1 MNATEQGMSR
11 SETMVIRHHME
22 ALMACEQE
30 ISGVL
35 VSTVDG
41 FRVAA
46 MLTGS
51 LSAEKLSAMASSLLA
66 INEAVCQESS
76 IGECRD
82 LVIDASQGR
91 ILLMDIPHPAQ
102 KLILTVIC
110 RAKVTMGQVLW
121 AARGCRESLAQVFR
135 VP

>member
-1 MNATEQGMSR
+1 MNARERSLSR
-11 SETMVIRHHME
+11 SEEAIIRHHME
-22 ALMACEQE
+22 ALMAREQE

-35 VSTVDG
+35 VSTIDG

-46 MLTGS
+46 CLTGT

-76 IGECRD
+76 VGECRD
-82 LVIDASQGR
+82 LVIEASQGR

-102 KLILTVIC
+102 KLILTVLC

-121 AARGCRESLAQVFR
+121 AARGCRESLGKMFVAS
-135 VP
+135 

>member
-1 MNATEQGMSR
+1 MNALQQSLSR
-11 SETMVIRHHME
+11 SEQAVIRHHME
-22 ALMACEQE
+22 ALMSREQE

-46 MLTGS
+46 QLTGE

-76 IGECRD
+76 LGECRD
-82 LVIDASQGR
+82 LVVEATQGR

-102 KLILTVIC
+102 KLILTVLC
-110 RAKVTMGQVLW
+110 RSKVTMGQVLW
-121 AARGCRESLAQVFR
+121 ATRSCRESLAQVFR
-135 VP
+135 SS

>member
-1 MNATEQGMSR
+1 MSTPERSISR
-11 SETMVIRHHME
+11 SEEAIIQQHME
-22 ALMACEQE
+22 ALMTREQE

-46 MLTGS
+46 RLTGT

-66 INEAVCQESS
+66 INEAVCRESS
-76 IGECRD
+76 VGECRD
-82 LVIDASQGR
+82 LVIEASQGR

-102 KLILTVIC
+102 KLILTVLC
-110 RAKVTMGQVLW
+110 RAKVTMGQALW
-121 AARGCRESLAQVFR
+121 AARGCRESLGKMFATS
-135 VP
+135 

>member
-1 MNATEQGMSR
+1 MNAMESVLSR
-11 SETMVIRHHME
+11 SEEMVIRHHME
-22 ALMACEQE
+22 ALMAREQE
-30 ISGVL
+30 ICGLL

-46 MLTGS
+46 MLTGE

-76 IGECRD
+76 LGECRD
-82 LVIDASQGR
+82 LVIEASQGR

-102 KLILTVIC
+102 KLILTVLC

-121 AARGCRESLAQVFR
+121 AARGCRESLGQLFHTR
-135 VP
+135 